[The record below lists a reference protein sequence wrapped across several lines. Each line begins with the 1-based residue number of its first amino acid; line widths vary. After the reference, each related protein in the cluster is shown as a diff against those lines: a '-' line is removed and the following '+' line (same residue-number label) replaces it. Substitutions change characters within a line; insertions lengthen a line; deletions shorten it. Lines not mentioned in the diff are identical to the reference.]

1 MCVRASTYTIA
12 AGGWHTYERRL
23 RTPSPPCCTTP
34 FPRASAPTTTRQRQQ
49 IKSEGGARLRYIC
62 GILCHLT
69 RRDGGVQQCLKCA
82 EWWVALTT
90 RQFLTGS
97 TRPSEK
103 KQSELLPSTEFP
115 DPSPSSYRVARPP
128 WRGGNY
134 TIEPQLWARCVN
146 LKSQSMSRDGHF
158 QQVGIDCAVCFVHKC
173 CIAPVV
179 RDFQARRHRRTC
191 NLPSLWAGK
200 AGTLAHTA
208 GGPRGLEAK

>member
-1 MCVRASTYTIA
+1 MRCQSLLLVCVCVVVAGHHRRQHCRGRGELELLGVCACQHLHTIA
-12 AGGWHTYERRL
+12 AGGWHCYERRL

-115 DPSPSSYRVARPP
+115 DPSPSLVPCSAAPP
-128 WRGGNY
+128 PPGGRNY

-146 LKSQSMSRDGHF
+146 LKSKSMSRDGHF
-158 QQVGIDCAVCFVHKC
+158 QQVGIDCAVCFVHK
-173 CIAPVV
+173 
-179 RDFQARRHRRTC
+179 
-191 NLPSLWAGK
+191 
-200 AGTLAHTA
+200 
-208 GGPRGLEAK
+208 